1 MYTILMDDD
10 KNLIQTITKKIYQRE
25 NLVDDFH
32 FLFPETYNNLE
43 LSKCTAVLKY
53 ITPDGTPRAEHLV
66 KNEEL
71 YKGKL
76 EYFLPINTNF
86 TKNDGNIRLRVSFVF
101 VDYENKQQKVL
112 HTSETIVP
120 ILPLN
125 DYYNFV
131 PEESLE
137 FVDKM
142 FASFDS
148 KIKAME
154 SIAETYDKEKADNIL
169 KKSNNK
175 IQLTSHG
182 KPIGNEIT
190 ISGDGSSSGE
200 CDGFEIIE
208 F

>member
-10 KNLIQTITKKIYQRE
+10 KTLTQTIAQKIYQRE
-25 NLVDDFH
+25 NLVDTFH
-32 FLFPETYNNLE
+32 FLFPETYNALD
-43 LSKCTAVLKY
+43 LSKCTAVIKY
-53 ITPDGTPRAEHLV
+53 VTPDNVPHAEHLV
-66 KNEEL
+66 KSEKL

-76 EYFLPINTNF
+76 EYFLPVDTGF
-86 TKNDGNIRLRVSFVF
+86 TKCAGNIHLRISFIF
-101 VDYENKQQKVL
+101 IDYEKKQQKVL
-112 HTSETIVP
+112 HTSETVIPV
-120 ILPLN
+120 LPLN

-148 KIKAME
+148 KIKEME
-154 SIAETYDKEKADNIL
+154 SIAETYDKEKADNII
-169 KKSNNK
+169 KKDDNK

-182 KPIGNEIT
+182 ELIGNEIT
-190 ISGDGSSSGE
+190 ISGGGSSSGE